1 MESYEVYSV
10 QRENKP
16 INFLDVFT
24 LSSISLMRS
33 IDHLER
39 IIAHTNHLV
48 SFEPIKSN
56 VLLVPQQELHSLSGV
71 SERDDDS
78 LNFLFDR
85 VELFRLEMSWYAGK
99 RIGLDLDNTFQI
111 ENFNTFQ
118 TKCSL

>member
-24 LSSISLMRS
+24 LFVFDFVDGVDRSSRENYCPYKSPSL
-33 IDHLER
+33 
-39 IIAHTNHLV
+39 

-99 RIGLDLDNTFQI
+99 RIGLGLDDTF
-111 ENFNTFQ
+111 
-118 TKCSL
+118 